1 MMKIIHDI
9 DKVINKILRF
19 IVIIMLSVMSV
30 VVFAQV
36 LFRIVHLSIPWSEE
50 LSKYLLIWSTFLG
63 AAICIRKGSLVG
75 LEFLKNS
82 MSEEKQ
88 KILQTI
94 LNLIVCA
101 MLLFLINV
109 GFWAVRRVWFQITP
123 VLKLSMGLMYAAI
136 PIGSVFILINQIL
149 VTIYLWKGEEN
160 A

>member
-19 IVIIMLSVMSV
+19 IVITMLSVMSV

-136 PIGSVFILINQIL
+136 PIGSVFMLINQIL